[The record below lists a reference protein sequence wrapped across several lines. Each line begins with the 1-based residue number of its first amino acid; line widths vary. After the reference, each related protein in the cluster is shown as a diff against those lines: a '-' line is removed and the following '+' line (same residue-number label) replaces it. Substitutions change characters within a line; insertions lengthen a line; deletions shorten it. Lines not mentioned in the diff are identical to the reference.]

1 MEMTIT
7 KCDHDTH
14 SNPPGWSFDNSDGHW
29 DGGNNLALLVDYENV
44 PI

>member
-1 MEMTIT
+1 MTIT

-14 SNPPGWSFDNSDGHW
+14 SNPPGWSFDNIDGHW